1 MNKNRKILSSFIFI
15 LFLFTLVYN
24 ISKADND
31 IKNNISRNS
40 FGKISIIGF
49 KSDSYLNEIE
59 MIYDS
64 DKFKVKEKDSKLN
77 RVKND
82 NSNKKN
88 DNLYKEINKIIS
100 EETKNLDGNWQVA
113 VDSIRGK
120 SNISIERKFSPK
132 NINQTSA
139 STIKIFI
146 GIEAYRQVE
155 EGILSENDVE
165 EDIYLM
171 LRNSDN
177 EATDRLIDLIGDN
190 NIDKSSKNVGRTIYK
205 ITGKNRTVLYTKMN
219 QIGKTNLT
227 NAKDLNEGLIA
238 IYDGEIVNEDHSKKM
253 IKAMANNTTTSKFKL
268 LGKLPKGAIGLNK
281 SGEYPDGGIEN
292 DSAIIDVGDSVF
304 AISFLNEHPGPVS
317 HKYGDQAIAMQNL
330 GKRIS
335 EAYMKFDKDNK

>member
-1 MNKNRKILSSFIFI
+1 MNKNRKNLSSFIFI

-64 DKFKVKEKDSKLN
+64 DDFKVQEKNSKSDII
-77 RVKND
+77 KND
-82 NSNKKN
+82 NPSKKN

-113 VDSIRGK
+113 VDSIIGK
-120 SNISIERKFSPK
+120 SNISIERKSSPK
-132 NINQTSA
+132 NISQTSA

-146 GIEAYRQVE
+146 GIETYRQVE
-155 EGILSENDVE
+155 DEILNEKDV
-165 EDIYLM
+165 DKDVYLM

-177 EATDRLIDLIGDN
+177 ETTNRLIDLIGDN
-190 NIDKSSKNVGRTIYK
+190 SMDKASKNVGKIIYK
-205 ITGKNRTVLYTKMN
+205 ITGEDRTGLYSKMN
-219 QIGKTNLT
+219 QIGKRNIA
-227 NAKDLNEGLIA
+227 NAKDLNKGMISIYEGKVI
-238 IYDGEIVNEDHSKKM
+238 NENHSKKM

-292 DSAIIDVGDSVF
+292 DAAIIDVGESVF
-304 AISFLNEHPGPVS
+304 AISFLSEHPGPVS